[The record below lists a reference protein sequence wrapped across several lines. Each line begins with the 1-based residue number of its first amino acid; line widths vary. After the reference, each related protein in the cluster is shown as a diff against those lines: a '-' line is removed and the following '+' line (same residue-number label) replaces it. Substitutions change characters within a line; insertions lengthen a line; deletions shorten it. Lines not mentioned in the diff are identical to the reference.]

1 MSTFAWVRLRSS
13 LNLQAHVSSNLLLL
27 TLTYLEETQRKKKN
41 QKTSRKYRQTVAIEC
56 SQKNGQAQGEY
67 KVLSYWSNNIRRMSH
82 CPLISVYRK
91 REDRAL
97 LREAKQED
105 TQIPYFRQDRTMVE
119 WRSLRVSTERWVWKH
134 KQPSSCWVLRPCFK
148 ARAESQRQQ
157 MALARS

>member
-27 TLTYLEETQRKKKN
+27 TLTYLEETQ
-41 QKTSRKYRQTVAIEC
+41 SPV
-56 SQKNGQAQGEY
+56 G
-67 KVLSYWSNNIRRMSH
+67 NIGKQWLLNAVRRMARHKESIR
-82 CPLISVYRK
+82 CFPIGVITSEGCLIVPWSVCIE

-119 WRSLRVSTERWVWKH
+119 WRSLHVSTERWVWKH